1 MCRPRTE
8 ARHRR
13 QDQRSR
19 ELTSEGPLQKTFFSK
34 VARSVL
40 RRIRVASKADLA
52 ERIRRYIEI
61 CNAAPLLPHW
71 RHGIT
76 PDCQA
81 QAA

>member
-1 MCRPRTE
+1 VFTPTHASWLNYAE
-8 ARHRR
+8 
-13 QDQRSR
+13 
-19 ELTSEGPLQKTFFSK
+19 TFFSK

-40 RRIRVASKADLA
+40 RRIRVASKAELA

-61 CNAAPLLPHW
+61 CNAAPLLLHW